1 MSSLFSRR
9 RRVLRTAATSAA
21 LAVAVLGPASGAFAA
36 DATTAD
42 SAAGTPAASGHEAP
56 GGASTHTAEQANGGA
71 GEQRPGTGRR
81 PADAPA
87 GENTK
92 DGKTEDGKTKDG
104 KSETAETGAERT
116 EAAKTEA
123 GKRTAGKPAAERTA
137 AGQQAPDRYAG
148 EPVYLGNGHVAVLRN
163 DPAAGGP
170 EAWIRYVGPHWQPG
184 DTYMVRVVGL
194 LDHADRTATIGGMT
208 LRLLDADGA
217 APRLQVT
224 GPQGTKTYALPRSTK
239 PGVKP
244 GTKPG
249 AKPVSQRKDC
259 TVTERQ
265 PIGAGTMAV
274 LTNGPKG
281 PRVAFE
287 GAGDPP
293 EPLPYVLDHA
303 HPQLPESAGF
313 LAKIVDAD
321 GARPKLITNME
332 GGGHPA
338 STTRFPQA
346 PQGCSIPVG
355 KVAGTGTKAA
365 VATDAVATGS
375 AVKAAGGQTRLV
387 PTGAVA
393 AGAEGVGDP
402 DHTLVFAGGALASA
416 GAAGVA
422 VAVLRRRPDAG
433 SRM

>member
-9 RRVLRTAATSAA
+9 RRVFRTAATSAA

-42 SAAGTPAASGHEAP
+42 SAANTPAASGQETT
-56 GGASTHTAEQANGGA
+56 GGAATHTAEQANGGA
-71 GEQRPGTGRR
+71 GEQRPETGRR
-81 PADAPA
+81 PADAPT
-87 GENTK
+87 GEN
-92 DGKTEDGKTKDG
+92 
-104 KSETAETGAERT
+104 AEHT
-116 EAAKTEA
+116 
-123 GKRTAGKPAAERTA
+123 AAEPPA

-170 EAWIRYVGPHWQPG
+170 EAWIRYVGPQWKPG

-194 LDHADRTATIGGMT
+194 LDRADRTATIGGMT

-239 PGVKP
+239 PDAKS
-244 GTKPG
+244 G
-249 AKPVSQRKDC
+249 AKPVSQRGDC
-259 TVTERQ
+259 TATERQ
-265 PIGAGTMAV
+265 PIGAGTVAV

-281 PRVAFE
+281 PRATFE

-293 EPLPYVLDHA
+293 EPLPHVLDRA
-303 HPQLPESAGF
+303 HPQLPDSAGF

-338 STTRFPQA
+338 STTRFPQV

-355 KVAGTGTKAA
+355 KVAGTGARTA

-375 AVKAAGGQTRLV
+375 AVKATGGQTKLV

-402 DHTLVFAGGALASA
+402 DHTLVFAGGALASV

-422 VAVLRRRPDAG
+422 VAVLRRRPDAD
-433 SRM
+433 SRR